1 MRNVQRTA
9 CQRRR
14 LPRLIGNKIFSQF
27 CTTGAKKSAK
37 LSLRTAWLSRIS
49 GAFWGTTATKKWGVT
64 LQHGCGIFLVP
75 RWLLALPVIVFAIIG
90 HSAPPQH
97 ALECTA
103 GRQGTAANM
112 GVATSA
118 ASKMPVTSL
127 ANDFTLSPSSFCDL
141 CRSVI
146 YITRSDHR
154 LIPLAKSNPLP
165 QELPQF
171 SDH

>member
-37 LSLRTAWLSRIS
+37 LSLRTASLSRIS
-49 GAFWGTTATKKWGVT
+49 GALWGTTATNKWDVT

-75 RWLLALPVIVFAIIG
+75 GWLLALPVIVFAIIG

-97 ALECTA
+97 ALESTA

-127 ANDFTLSPSSFCDL
+127 ANDCTLSQSSFCEL

-146 YITRSDHR
+146 HITRSDH
-154 LIPLAKSNPLP
+154 
-165 QELPQF
+165 
-171 SDH
+171 